1 MCNYCGCRAIATVA
15 ELTAE
20 HEQLQR
26 TADQLG
32 RACDRGDLD
41 RAAAELRA
49 LVELLG
55 PHDQVEEL
63 ALYPALLREAELA
76 ERVGSMFDEHDEIDE
91 VLRRAVAVAAVE
103 PAEVEWS
110 GVRAALEKLVRH
122 IDAEEYGLF
131 PAAAVALDPAAWEH
145 AEAVRA
151 AIRTR

>member
-41 RAAAELRA
+41 RAADELRT
-49 LVELLG
+49 LVDVLG
-55 PHDQVEEL
+55 AHDQVEEL

-76 ERVGSMFDEHDEIDE
+76 DKVGSMFDEHDEIDE
-91 VLRRAVAVAAVE
+91 VLHRALAVAAVE
-103 PAEVEWS
+103 PAEVEWP

-122 IDAEEYGLF
+122 IDAEEHGLF
-131 PAAAVALDPAAWEH
+131 PAAAVALDAAAWEH

-151 AIRTR
+151 ATRTR